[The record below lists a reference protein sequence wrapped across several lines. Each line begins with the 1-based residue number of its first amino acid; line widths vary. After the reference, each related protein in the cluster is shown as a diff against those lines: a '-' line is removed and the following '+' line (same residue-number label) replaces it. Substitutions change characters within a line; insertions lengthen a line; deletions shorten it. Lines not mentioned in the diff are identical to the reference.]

1 MTTPRIP
8 TTTTLTPTKTRPN
21 APVAVGVAVAVA
33 GVVAAAASRA
43 DQTIG
48 VRVTT
53 TAVTAGTMPTD
64 VNPPA
69 PRPANPT
76 TPTATPKTTT
86 EATTTGRM
94 APPVVADAVAAASPV
109 PAMTLTMAHRRT
121 TRPTPWCTSGNH
133 EPTTNPTPRAAPA
146 TPRSRASTARPGWR
160 PNDNAAATGATPDG
174 AARRS

>member
-21 APVAVGVAVAVA
+21 APAAAAGVAAAVA

-76 TPTATPKTTT
+76 T
-86 EATTTGRM
+86 TTGRM
-94 APPVVADAVAAASPV
+94 APLVVADAVVAASPV
-109 PAMTLTMAHRRT
+109 PAMTPTMAHHRT

-133 EPTTNPTPRAAPA
+133 EPTTNPTARAA
-146 TPRSRASTARPGWR
+146 R
-160 PNDNAAATGATPDG
+160 
-174 AARRS
+174 